1 MNNPEENHTYTE
13 FDIKPGTVFGLMLL
27 ALGVGIAFTVLSEGW
42 NFYQTGNNSFIKIII
57 KNLSLDNILFIAP
70 NQPIQIGNTGK
81 YIIANIIFLSLGS
94 FAVNIGTSF
103 IKTGIS
109 ILYPEIKR
117 FQAQMTGLD
126 KRLLSLE
133 QKQKSDHHR

>member
-13 FDIKPGTVFGLMLL
+13 FDIKPGTVFGVMLL
-27 ALGVGIAFTVLSEGW
+27 ALGVGIAFTVLSEAW
-42 NFYQTGNNSFIKIII
+42 NFYQTGNNNFINIII
-57 KNLSLDNILFIAP
+57 KNLGLDGILFIAP

-94 FAVNIGTSF
+94 FAVNIATSF
-103 IKTGIS
+103 MKTGIH

-126 KRLLSLE
+126 KRLQSLE
-133 QKQKSDHHR
+133 ERQKHDHRR